1 MSQMEVIRAEGPL
14 KKDWEVHY
22 HAALRAWDEDSIVIN
37 RLEEEENDGLVIEK
51 ELEFTEGDIW
61 LTMRG
66 CTFGQ
71 MTKRAEGTIGKF
83 LGREQWT
90 TLWDRAVKVYEDSLK
105 IERYYEVVVILS
117 KSGEG
122 EAFCTQK
129 DVTELV
135 ENSGLWTT
143 TGVVHKVLGL
153 GTSEDGFSV
162 LLKVKMAPWA
172 DREEMAAQARALGVL
187 MIARNSGPFGYN
199 EEQSQRLNEQVAEFV
214 VNGLCVKVDR
224 TGQKVE
230 VEEDEDGSDSR
241 ENDEG

>member
-1 MSQMEVIRAEGPL
+1 MSQMEMVVRPVVGPI
-14 KKDWEVHY
+14 KKDWEVYLHT
-22 HAALRAWDEDSIVIN
+22 AQTVMDEDKIVIK
-37 RLEEEENDGLVIEK
+37 RFESETTGLVVEK
-51 ELEFTEGDIW
+51 ELEFDKGGVR
-61 LTMRG
+61 LRMRG

-83 LGREQWT
+83 LGTEQWT

-122 EAFCTQK
+122 EASCAQK

-143 TGVVHKVLGL
+143 TGKVHKVLGL

-172 DREEMAAQARALGVL
+172 DREKMAAQARALGVL
-187 MIARNSGPFGYN
+187 MIAKQSGPFGYN

-214 VNGLCVKVDR
+214 LNGLCVKVDR

-230 VEEDEDGSDSR
+230 VEEDEDGSD
-241 ENDEG
+241 EGNA